1 MPKGRKSECTVEA
14 RNKLYSFRTSHFPKL
29 PSYKPRHGDR
39 LRSLI
44 SSLQHTHKV
53 CYKERHNEVDYGSTM
68 LAIATE
74 DLQAAT

>member
-1 MPKGRKSECTVEA
+1 MS
-14 RNKLYSFRTSHFPKL
+14 
-29 PSYKPRHGDR
+29 HGDR
-39 LRSLI
+39 LSSLI

-53 CYKERHNEVDYGSTM
+53 CYKERHNEVDYGSTL

>member
-1 MPKGRKSECTVEA
+1 MAALFEVLCVSEY
-14 RNKLYSFRTSHFPKL
+14 RNKLLNLNMELHLRRAALRSAPWRQM
-29 PSYKPRHGDR
+29 
-39 LRSLI
+39 RSLI